1 MAWTVPGYVEI
12 KDLGRGASGRVV
24 LAEHE
29 ASGTKV
35 AIKYLADHLT
45 GDPDFA
51 EAFRAEARILSE
63 VEDPQI
69 ARLYEYVESGEGAAI
84 VMELVDGVALRAILR
99 EHGPTEPQSALVVL
113 KGSLLGLAAAH
124 GRSIVHRDYKPE
136 NVLVNQ
142 EGQSKLADFGIAART
157 GLKGAHAGTPS
168 YMAPEQWAGAPASP
182 STDIYAATA
191 TFFECLV
198 GHPPYRSPGDVFGLR
213 SKHEQEPIPVD
224 QVPEAVRGLVRRG
237 LAKKPD
243 QRPRDAATFLVELEA
258 VAGAGYGPEWEEEG
272 RGALARRAA
281 LLLLL
286 FPLAGAAAGGTGLA
300 QTVLGWSKKSMNMVL
315 AGGLALALGI
325 AGFLWYQTAQDDG
338 NPAAAVLSD
347 SATPTPG
354 PTPDVIPS
362 ASADPIVAPATASPT
377 AGDTLS
383 PSPSRTSP
391 RPRVSITTVAPPP
404 PPPPSV
410 ISWSAPTT
418 FNDYCWL
425 VSGKCDKL
433 PGANGPFN
441 AYVHVVVNT
450 ATGDAF
456 NITLRFVQVY
466 TDERGVVIED
476 LGVNPIL
483 VNVPIPAGGT
493 TRSVDRTVDL
503 GRLYQNNP
511 CRYYTTNPRI
521 KLTITADIP
530 SSAKFSPVYIADCS
544 YFIG

>member
-1 MAWTVPGYVEI
+1 
-12 KDLGRGASGRVV
+12 LGRGASGRVV

-69 ARLYEYVESGEGAAI
+69 ARLYEYVESAEGAAI

-124 GRSIVHRDYKPE
+124 GRGIVHRDYKPE
-136 NVLVNQ
+136 NVLVNH

-168 YMAPEQWAGAPASP
+168 YMAPEQWAGAAASP

-191 TFFECLV
+191 TFFECLT
-198 GHPPYRSPGDVFGLR
+198 GHPPYRSPGDVLGLR
-213 SKHEQEPIPVD
+213 SKHEQEPIPAD
-224 QVPEAVRGLVRRG
+224 EVPEAVRGLVRRG
-237 LAKKPD
+237 LAKKPE

-300 QTVLGWSKKSMNMVL
+300 ETVLGWSRKSMNMVL
-315 AGGLALALGI
+315 AGALALALGLG
-325 AGFLWYQTAQDDG
+325 GFVWYQTAQDDG
-338 NPAAAVLSD
+338 EPAAAVLSD
-347 SATPTPG
+347 STSSPTPE
-354 PTPDVIPS
+354 VIPS
-362 ASADPIVAPATASPT
+362 PSADPIVAPPTASPT
-377 AGDTLS
+377 ADGTLS
-383 PSPSRTSP
+383 PSPSKSSAKPKPSVTL
-391 RPRVSITTVAPPP
+391 TTAPPP
-404 PPPPSV
+404 PPPPLTV
-410 ISWSAPTT
+410 TSWFAPAAGKPD
-418 FNDYCWL
+418 FCWTLSTNQVCREFPARSRDLRIYAL
-425 VSGKCDKL
+425 VHM
-433 PGANGPFN
+433 GANTSN
-441 AYVHVVVNT
+441 
-450 ATGDAF
+450 GDAF
-456 NITLRFVQVY
+456 TMTLIFTEFGSNGQGQQLTLTY
-466 TDERGVVIED
+466 TMT
-476 LGVNPIL
+476 
-483 VNVPIPAGGT
+483 AGGT
-493 TRSVDRTVDL
+493 SREKTEMFDL
-503 GRLYQNNP
+503 TPITDQCTYDSKAQIRLVIDPAPVGPN
-511 CRYYTTNPRI
+511 
-521 KLTITADIP
+521 
-530 SSAKFSPVYIADCS
+530 SSPVTIVDNICP
-544 YFIG
+544 IT

>member
-1 MAWTVPGYVEI
+1 MSWTVPGYVEI

-29 ASGTKV
+29 ASGTNV

-45 GDPDFA
+45 GDPEFA

-69 ARLYEYVESGEGAAI
+69 ARLYEYVESPEGAAI

-191 TFFECLV
+191 TFFECLT
-198 GHPPYRSPGDVFGLR
+198 GHPPYRAPGDVMALR
-213 SKHEQEPIPVD
+213 SKHEQDPVPVD
-224 QVPEAVRGLVRRG
+224 EVPEAVRGLVRRG
-237 LAKKPD
+237 LAKKWD
-243 QRPRDAATFLVELEA
+243 QRPKDAGTFLVELEA
-258 VAGAGYGPEWEEEG
+258 VAGAGYGPDWEEEG

-300 QTVLGWSKKSMNMVL
+300 QTVLGWSKKSMNTVL
-315 AGGLALALGI
+315 AGGLALAI
-325 AGFLWYQTAQDDG
+325 AIGGFFWYQTSQG
-338 NPAAAVLSD
+338 GENPAAAVLTD
-347 SATPTPG
+347 SANSTPSPSPTPEG
-354 PTPDVIPS
+354 IPS
-362 ASADPIVAPATASPT
+362 PSADPALAPTATASPIPGVST
-377 AGDTLS
+377 SPPRPSPRPAS
-383 PSPSRTSP
+383 PSPS
-391 RPRVSITTVAPPP
+391 VTTVSPPP
-404 PPPPSV
+404 PPPPSPNSMV
-410 ISWSAPTT
+410 STSIAGMCWYDAAKQVCSQQGAMPSPAGTTPIQSSVRATSRTGEAYNLKFTYTLIQFNGNRTWVAP
-418 FNDYCWL
+418 L
-425 VSGKCDKL
+425 
-433 PGANGPFN
+433 
-441 AYVHVVVNT
+441 VHVPAGNTSRTTT
-450 ATGDAF
+450 ATHDVPA
-456 NITLRFVQVY
+456 RFSCSEGVRLVVQ
-466 TDERGVVIED
+466 
-476 LGVNPIL
+476 
-483 VNVPIPAGGT
+483 
-493 TRSVDRTVDL
+493 
-503 GRLYQNNP
+503 
-511 CRYYTTNPRI
+511 
-521 KLTITADIP
+521 ADIP
-530 SSAKFSPVYIADCS
+530 GDPSKPAELFNGTIC
-544 YFIG
+544 